1 MSSESTS
8 TGERAARARVILE
21 RAGVRPTSQR
31 LRIAQI
37 LLAEPRHLTADQIL
51 ESLRQSQGRVSKA
64 TVYNTLKL
72 FVDQGLA
79 RQIHADPERCVYDSL
94 MTPHHHFQD
103 LDTGEMFDIRPE
115 DLSFAKLP
123 PLPPGTEIADV
134 TVVIGI
140 RRTA

>member
-1 MSSESTS
+1 MSSQSTS
-8 TGERAARARVILE
+8 TGETAARARVILE

-123 PLPPGTEIADV
+123 PLPPGTEMADV